1 MRRALYAL
9 ALSVAVVGCA
19 DGPSLVVVD
28 VSADAPL
35 DGVSAFAV
43 QVDAGGKHASYS
55 IAAPSG
61 SLSLDPA
68 TQSFGIDL
76 PKGMSGTISV
86 SVDAVDDLSNVLASG
101 SGSAAIKPGSRVDL
115 PLTLAVVGAIGD
127 DLGAPPDLGGSV
139 GGDMALPV
147 AGPMLTVDRTT
158 QKFGAVTVGKTSNSV
173 MIKVTNTGDQPSSA
187 LAFATSGA
195 NLDQFTLTNGCSGTL
210 AAGASC
216 AVTAQ
221 FAPTAAGDK
230 AAHFDVS
237 ATMGGSVGVD
247 VSGTGEPPGTLTI
260 SADTPYNGD
269 CGSAILN
276 QTSTTF
282 ATYTV
287 TNVGTSATGTMTVST
302 GDPQFIATGCSGT
315 LMPSMT
321 CTITVHIK
329 PTVHGMVTSSV
340 QVAATPGGTAPAN
353 VQGTGLNPAAFKIT
367 SSTGSFDFGSA
378 QRNSAGNV
386 ITFTATNTGD
396 VASNPLTS
404 STVTGTNASSFL
416 ITSPAN
422 DHCNAQTI
430 APAGTCTVQMELK
443 PLQSGPL
450 VAALHVNDASG
461 ALGSANLTGT
471 GTPLW
476 QQETLPVPSGAA
488 AVPGLTAVF
497 GVKGDGSHVYAA
509 GNGYYYVRDATGT
522 WAAYALNPA
531 GVSPSAIGMGAAL
544 ATNSVMLASDVGVLQ
559 STSPTAWTATYEGG
573 NMTGIVAFSAT
584 DAWAAGSGVNVTGL
598 QMFRL
603 TASGWAT
610 DVVQVGGIGS
620 ALWGSSDS
628 DLWLG
633 GIASIGSPI
642 VYTPAVWHRD
652 GAGNWT
658 QQTVAA
664 GCHTCPG
671 SKPPSVAGLWGFGAP
686 ASTVYAIMNAPVDPA
701 IYTPATGWTAYDA
714 SKEPATIGGSAIS
727 CWSLWG
733 SSPSDMWF
741 ACDHGMFHSTG
752 LNAWDPNGELHVYW
766 FRGVWGS
773 SANDVYAVGTDTNN
787 AGFVYHYY

>member
-1 MRRALYAL
+1 MRRALVTL
-9 ALSVAVVGCA
+9 ALVVAAAGCGA
-19 DGPSLVVVD
+19 GPSLVVVD

-43 QVDAGGKHASYS
+43 QVDAGGKHASYN

-76 PKGMSGTISV
+76 PKGMTGTISV
-86 SVDAVDDLSNVLASG
+86 SVDAVDATSNVLASG
-101 SGSAAIKPGSRVDL
+101 SASAPIKASGRLDL
-115 PLTLAVVGAIGD
+115 PLMLAVVGASGN
-127 DLGAPPDLGGSV
+127 DLGAPPDLVGSV
-139 GGDMALPV
+139 AAGDMALPV
-147 AGPMLTVDRTT
+147 AAAMLTVDRAT
-158 QKFGAVTVGKTSNSV
+158 QKFGSVTVGKSSNPV
-173 MIKVTNTGDQPSSA
+173 MIKVTNTGDLPSSA

-195 NLDQFTLTNGCSGTL
+195 NLDQFMLTNGCSGTL

-216 AVTAQ
+216 AVTAE

-237 ATMGGSVGVD
+237 ATTGGSVGVD

-260 SADTPYNGD
+260 SADAPYNGD
-269 CGSAILN
+269 CGSAVLN

-287 TNVGTSATGTMTVST
+287 TNVGTSATGAMTVST
-302 GDPQFIATGCSGT
+302 GDPQFIATGCSGM
-315 LMPSMT
+315 LMPAQT
-321 CTITVHIK
+321 CTLTVHIK

-340 QVAATPGGTAPAN
+340 QVTATPGGTAPAN
-353 VQGTGLNPAAFKIT
+353 VQGTGLNPAAFKLT

-396 VASNPLTS
+396 VASGALAHSTLTGAN
-404 STVTGTNASSFL
+404 TGSFL
-416 ITSPAN
+416 ITADTSCYMQAITPSN
-422 DHCNAQTI
+422 S
-430 APAGTCTVQMELK
+430 CTVQVELK

-450 VAALHVNDASG
+450 AATLHINDASG
-461 ALGSANLTGT
+461 SLGSANLTGA

-476 QQETLPVPSGAA
+476 QQETLPVPTGQT
-488 AVPGLTAVF
+488 AVPGLSAVF
-497 GVKGDGSHVYAA
+497 GIKGDGSHIYAA
-509 GNGYYYVRDATGT
+509 GTGYYYERDATGT
-522 WAAYALNPA
+522 WTAYPLNPA
-531 GVSPSAIGMGAAL
+531 GVSPNAIGMGAAL

-559 STSPTAWTATYEGG
+559 STSPTAWNPVYEGG
-573 NMTGIVAFSAT
+573 NMSGIVAFSAS
-584 DAWAAGSGVNVTGL
+584 DAWAAGAGVSTSGL

-610 DVVQVGGIGS
+610 DVVQAGGIGS

-633 GIASIGSPI
+633 GVASIGSPV

-652 GAGNWT
+652 SAGTWT

-664 GCHTCPG
+664 GCHFCPG
-671 SKPPSVAGLWGFGAP
+671 SVSPSVAGLWGFGAP
-686 ASTVYAIMNAPVDPA
+686 VSTLYAIMNAPADPA
-701 IYTPATGWTAYDA
+701 IYTPATGWTAYDG
-714 SKEPATIGGSAIS
+714 SKVPVTFGGSGIKCQA
-727 CWSLWG
+727 LWG

-752 LNAWDPNGELHVYW
+752 LDTWDP
-766 FRGVWGS
+766 
-773 SANDVYAVGTDTNN
+773 SAVYAVGTNADNGD